1 MKRLPAAG
9 LVLLLLPLPPARA
22 ADHPRVDFEYSD
34 IWARV
39 CGELSGQEIGAEQ
52 EAAARALT
60 AELAVLW
67 ADNEKALL
75 GTAIEIVGAPFPARE
90 LHAVVSVCRTPSMSK
105 PLVLNVRPWLE
116 GGAAPPLDRA
126 VLVATVFHESLHW
139 YVHARVP
146 RASPLLAKYAGED
159 LLVRNHLH
167 LLALL
172 KRVYEKLGRS
182 RELALVVDADRRL
195 PRPAYKRAWEIVNA
209 EGAGPFVSELQR

>member
-1 MKRLPAAG
+1 MRRLPAGA
-9 LVLLLLPLPPARA
+9 LAVLLLGPVPVRA
-22 ADHPRVDFEYSD
+22 ADHPHIDFEYSD

-39 CGELSGQEIGAEQ
+39 CGEISGQEIGAQQ

-60 AELAVLW
+60 PELAVLW
-67 ADNEKALL
+67 AENEKALL
-75 GTAIEIVGAPFPARE
+75 GTAVEVMGTPFRARE

-105 PLVLNVRPWLE
+105 PLVLNVRPWLD
-116 GGAAPPLDRA
+116 GGPTPPLDRA

-139 YVHARVP
+139 YVHALVP
-146 RASPLLAKYAGED
+146 RSSRLLAKYASED

-172 KRVYEKLGRS
+172 KRVYEKLGRT
-182 RELALVVDADRRL
+182 RELALVMEADRRL

-209 EGAGPFVSELQR
+209 EGDGPFVSELKQ